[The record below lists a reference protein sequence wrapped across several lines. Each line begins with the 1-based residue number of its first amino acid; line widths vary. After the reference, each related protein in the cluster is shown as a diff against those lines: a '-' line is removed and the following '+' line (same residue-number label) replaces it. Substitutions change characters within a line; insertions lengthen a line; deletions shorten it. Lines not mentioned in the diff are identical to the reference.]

1 MNTEKTI
8 GVQEEIDTEV
18 EVDPVEGIDLGM
30 EGIRIIEEIDNKYF
44 YFF

>member
-30 EGIRIIEEIDNKYF
+30 EEIGIIEEINDK
-44 YFF
+44 FFIFF

>member
-30 EGIRIIEEIDNKYF
+30 EGIGIVEEIDNKYF